1 MVLVHISTVTP
12 HTTTAFVAAYATD
25 GVRKSWVDKVVKERG
40 DRDYG
45 RVNGLNKFWRSTKL
59 IVFEIFEFSFGD
71 FTNN

>member
-1 MVLVHISTVTP
+1 MVLIHISTVTP

-45 RVNGLNKFWRSTKL
+45 RGNGLNKF
-59 IVFEIFEFSFGD
+59 
-71 FTNN
+71 